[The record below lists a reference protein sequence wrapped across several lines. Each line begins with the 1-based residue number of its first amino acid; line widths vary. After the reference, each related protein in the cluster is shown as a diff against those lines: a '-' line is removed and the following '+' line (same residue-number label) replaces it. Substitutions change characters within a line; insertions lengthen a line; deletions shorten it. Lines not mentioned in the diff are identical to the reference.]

1 MKAEMDSIHSYE
13 VFKKHEK
20 AQYDNKQKKV
30 INASQGYHI
39 K

>member
-1 MKAEMDSIHSYE
+1 MKAEKNSILLFE

-20 AQYDNKQKKV
+20 AQYDKQKKV